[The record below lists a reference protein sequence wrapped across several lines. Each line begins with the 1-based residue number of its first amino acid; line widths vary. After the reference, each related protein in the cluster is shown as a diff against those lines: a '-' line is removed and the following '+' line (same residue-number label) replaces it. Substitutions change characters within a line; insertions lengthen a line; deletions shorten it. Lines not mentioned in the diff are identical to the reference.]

1 MIIKM
6 AFKNVRKS
14 YKDYTVYFVT
24 LAFSVAL
31 FYIFGSFEDQAVILE
46 LTNQMG
52 RTFKLVSEAL
62 NVISV
67 IVVVIFAFLIVY
79 ANNFIIGR
87 RKQEF
92 GLYMLL
98 GMSRF
103 KMSLILMS
111 ETFLIGLAALFMGL
125 FTGYILSQITGV
137 MMGTILAVPIHYQFI
152 FSINGARRTIYCFS
166 GIFILIMFLNQ
177 RKLHKITLNE
187 LFNAHRTQEM
197 MPKGSVGW
205 TLFQLISA
213 LAILIF
219 DYLWVLKAGQL
230 IFFMPIIVGIGIF
243 ATILLFKSLAG
254 FVERIVRLGRAR
266 YYTNLNMFVMRQVSN
281 KIRSTYRVMAVV
293 SITLLF
299 GITILATGLNLN
311 KRISISAEE
320 TVPYDLTLTYMYD
333 DLGVSK
339 NYKADLG
346 LDEYFEEGFQ
356 VNLYRS
362 ESFSTDIL
370 VPSGDIEEDI
380 EPLREPLALVTLSDY
395 NKVRTFHKKPVLKLD
410 QNQLYFQPDYNSL
423 VTMRTPLVDIL
434 DYRKP
439 LIFDNQEFRLQPYDK
454 ENFVIISNQSNGYPI
469 LVVNDQD
476 FNHIKATWPDIFI
489 KTIVSGNLL
498 NSSEAEIERIV
509 EQVNLKQKDDPTEY
523 YATDILSRYNSGL
536 TGMGTE
542 IIIAAVG
549 LYVGMVLLIVSLVI
563 LALQQLSEASDN
575 QARYETLRKIGVSS
589 NMINRALLKQ
599 TALYFFMPLGV
610 ALVHTVIGLIAV
622 ERNLNLINLGY
633 PSNVLSISTVAIVFL
648 FYLIYFVITYMNS
661 KRIIRPHRN

>member
-52 RTFKLVSEAL
+52 RTFELVSEAL

-103 KMSLILMS
+103 KMSLILMT
-111 ETFLIGLAALFMGL
+111 ETFLIGLVALFMGL
-125 FTGYILSQITGV
+125 FAGYILTQITGV

-152 FSINGARRTIYCFS
+152 FSINGAQRTIYCFS
-166 GIFILIMFLNQ
+166 VIFVLIMFLNQ
-177 RKLHKITLNE
+177 RKLRKITLNE
-187 LFNAHRTQEM
+187 LFNAHRIQEM
-197 MPKGSVGW
+197 MLTSSVGW
-205 TLFQLISA
+205 TLFQFISA
-213 LAILIF
+213 IAILIY

-230 IFFMPIIVGIGIF
+230 IIFMPVIVGVGIF

-254 FVERIVRLGRAR
+254 SVEHIVRLSRSR
-266 YYTNLNMFVMRQVSN
+266 YYKNLNMFVIRQVSN
-281 KIRSTYRVMAVV
+281 KILSTYRVMAVV

-320 TVPYDLTLTYMYD
+320 TVPYDLTLTFMYD
-333 DLGVSK
+333 DVGISK
-339 NYKADLG
+339 NYQTDLG
-346 LDEYFEEGFQ
+346 LDESFEEGFQ

-362 ESFSTDIL
+362 ESFSTELL
-370 VPSGDIEEDI
+370 VPSGNDDIK
-380 EPLREPLALVTLSDY
+380 PLREPLALVTLSDY
-395 NKVRTFHKKPVLKLD
+395 NKVRTFHKKPELKLAP
-410 QNQLYFQPDYNSL
+410 NQLYFQPDYNSL
-423 VTMRTPLVDIL
+423 VTMRARLVDVI

-439 LIFDNQEFRLQPYDK
+439 YVFNDQEFQIQPYDDA
-454 ENFVIISNQSNGYPI
+454 NFVIISNQSNGYPI

-476 FNHIKATWPDIFI
+476 LNLIKASWPDVFI
-489 KTIVSGNLL
+489 KTIVSGNMF
-498 NSSEAEIERIV
+498 NSSEAEIERVV
-509 EQVNLKQKDDPTEY
+509 EHVNQKQKDDPTEY
-523 YATDILSRYNSGL
+523 YATDVLSRYNSGL

-549 LYVGMVLLIVSLVI
+549 LYVGIVLLIVSLVI

-575 QARYETLRKIGVSS
+575 QARYEILRKIGASS
-589 NMINRALLKQ
+589 NMIHRALLKQ

-610 ALVHTVIGLIAV
+610 ALIHTVVGLIAV

-633 PSNVLSISTVAIVFL
+633 PSNALSISTVVIVFL

>member
-1 MIIKM
+1 MVIKM

-31 FYIFGSFEDQAVILE
+31 FYIFGSFQDQAGILE

-52 RTFKLVSEAL
+52 RTFELVSEAL
-62 NVISV
+62 NVISF

-103 KMSLILMS
+103 KMSLILMA
-111 ETFLIGLAALFMGL
+111 ETFLIGLAALAVGL
-125 FTGYILSQITGV
+125 FSGYILTQITSV
-137 MMGTILAVPIHYQFI
+137 LMGTILAVPIHYQFI
-152 FSINGARRTIYCFS
+152 FSTQGARRTIYCFS
-166 GIFILIMFLNQ
+166 GIFVLIMFLNQ
-177 RKLHKITLNE
+177 RKLRKITLNE

-197 MPKGSVGW
+197 LRNVSVWW
-205 TLFQLISA
+205 TVFQLIGA
-213 LAILIF
+213 IAILIF

-243 ATILLFKSLAG
+243 ATILLFKSMAE
-254 FVERIVRLGRAR
+254 FVEYFVHINRSR
-266 YYTNLNMFVMRQVSN
+266 YYRNLNLFVVRQVSN

-311 KRISISAEE
+311 KRISNFAVE
-320 TVPYDLTLTYMYD
+320 TIPYDASFTFMYD
-333 DLGVSK
+333 DVGTVK
-339 NYKADLG
+339 NYYNDLN
-346 LDEYFEEGFQ
+346 LNEYFRSGFQ
-356 VNLYRS
+356 INLYRS
-362 ESFSTDIL
+362 ESFDTEVFNIYDDI
-370 VPSGDIEEDI
+370 GEEK
-380 EPLREPLALVTLSDY
+380 PVNEPLALMTLSDY
-395 NKVRTFHKKPVLKLD
+395 NKVRTIQNKPLLTLSK
-410 QNQLYFQPDYNSL
+410 NQIYFQPDYNNL
-423 VTMRTPLVDIL
+423 ITMRARLVDVL

-439 LIFDNQEFRLQPYDK
+439 LTLGSVDYFLQPYD
-454 ENFVIISNQSNGYPI
+454 EANFVIFSNQSNGYPI
-469 LVVNDQD
+469 LVAHEDDVNS
-476 FNHIKATWPDIFI
+476 IKATWPDVFI
-489 KTIVSGNLL
+489 KTVVSGNALH
-498 NSSEAEIERIV
+498 STEGDIERILEHV
-509 EQVNLKQKDDPTEY
+509 QERQTQDLTNY
-523 YATDILSRYNSGL
+523 YDTDVLTRYNSGL

-542 IIIAAVG
+542 IIIAAIG

-575 QARYETLRKIGVSS
+575 QGRYETLRKIGASHA
-589 NMINRALLKQ
+589 MINRALLKQ
-599 TALYFFMPLGV
+599 TALYFFIPLGV
-610 ALVHTVIGLIAV
+610 ALIHTVVGLIAV

-633 PSNVLSISTVAIVFL
+633 TSNVLSVSTVVIVFM
-648 FYLIYFVITYMNS
+648 FYLIYFVITYFNS
-661 KRIIRPHRN
+661 KRIIKVKRK

>member
-1 MIIKM
+1 MVIKM

-31 FYIFGSFEDQAVILE
+31 FYIFGSFQDQAGILE

-52 RTFKLVSEAL
+52 RTFELVSEAL
-62 NVISV
+62 NVIPF

-103 KMSLILMS
+103 KMSLILMA
-111 ETFLIGLAALFMGL
+111 ETFLIGLAALAVGL
-125 FTGYILSQITGV
+125 FSGYILTQITSV
-137 MMGTILAVPIHYQFI
+137 LMGTILAVPIHYQFI
-152 FSINGARRTIYCFS
+152 FSTQGARRTIYCFS
-166 GIFILIMFLNQ
+166 GIFVLIMFLNQ
-177 RKLHKITLNE
+177 RKLRKITLNE

-197 MPKGSVGW
+197 LRNVSVWW
-205 TLFQLISA
+205 TVFQLIGA
-213 LAILIF
+213 IAILIF

-243 ATILLFKSLAG
+243 ATILLFKSMAE
-254 FVERIVRLGRAR
+254 FVEYFVHINRSR
-266 YYTNLNMFVMRQVSN
+266 YYRNLNLFVVRQVSN

-311 KRISISAEE
+311 KRISNFAVE
-320 TVPYDLTLTYMYD
+320 TIPYDASFTFMYD
-333 DLGVSK
+333 DVGTVK
-339 NYKADLG
+339 NYYNDLN
-346 LDEYFEEGFQ
+346 LNEYFSSGFQ
-356 VNLYRS
+356 INLYRS
-362 ESFSTDIL
+362 ESFDTEVFNIYDDI
-370 VPSGDIEEDI
+370 GEEK
-380 EPLREPLALVTLSDY
+380 PVNEPLALMTLSDY
-395 NKVRTFHKKPVLKLD
+395 NKVRTIQNKPLLTLSK
-410 QNQLYFQPDYNSL
+410 NQIYFQPDYNNL
-423 VTMRTPLVDIL
+423 ITMRARLVDVL

-439 LIFDNQEFRLQPYDK
+439 LTLGSVDYFLQPYD
-454 ENFVIISNQSNGYPI
+454 EANFVIFSNQSNGYPI
-469 LVVNDQD
+469 LVAHEDDVNS
-476 FNHIKATWPDIFI
+476 IKATWPDVFI
-489 KTIVSGNLL
+489 KTVVSGNALH
-498 NSSEAEIERIV
+498 STEGDIERILEHV
-509 EQVNLKQKDDPTEY
+509 QERQTQDLTNY
-523 YATDILSRYNSGL
+523 YDTDVLTRYNSGL

-542 IIIAAVG
+542 IIIAAIG

-575 QARYETLRKIGVSS
+575 QGRYETLRKIGASHA
-589 NMINRALLKQ
+589 MINRALLKQ
-599 TALYFFMPLGV
+599 TALYFFIPLGV
-610 ALVHTVIGLIAV
+610 ALIHTVVGLIAV

-633 PSNVLSISTVAIVFL
+633 TSNVLSVSTVVIVFM
-648 FYLIYFVITYMNS
+648 FYLIYFVITYFNS
-661 KRIIRPHRN
+661 KRIIKVKRK

>member
-52 RTFKLVSEAL
+52 RTFELVSEAL

-103 KMSLILMS
+103 KMSLILMT

-125 FTGYILSQITGV
+125 FAGYILTQITGV

-152 FSINGARRTIYCFS
+152 FSINGAQRTIYCFS
-166 GIFILIMFLNQ
+166 GIFVLIMFLNQ
-177 RKLHKITLNE
+177 RKLRKITLNE
-187 LFNAHRTQEM
+187 LFNAHRIQEM
-197 MPKGSVGW
+197 MLTSSAGW
-205 TLFQLISA
+205 TLFQFISA
-213 LAILIF
+213 IAILIY

-230 IFFMPIIVGIGIF
+230 IIFMPVIVGVGIF

-254 FVERIVRLGRAR
+254 SVEHIVRLSRSC
-266 YYTNLNMFVMRQVSN
+266 YYKNLNMFVIRQVSN

-320 TVPYDLTLTYMYD
+320 TVPYDLTLTFMYD
-333 DLGVSK
+333 DVGISK
-339 NYKADLG
+339 NYQTDLG
-346 LDEYFEEGFQ
+346 LDESFEEGFQ

-362 ESFSTDIL
+362 ESFSTELL
-370 VPSGDIEEDI
+370 VPSGNDDIK
-380 EPLREPLALVTLSDY
+380 PLREPLALVTLSDY
-395 NKVRTFHKKPVLKLD
+395 NKVRTFHKKPELKLAP
-410 QNQLYFQPDYNSL
+410 NQLYFQPDYNSL
-423 VTMRTPLVDIL
+423 VTMRARLVDVI

-439 LIFDNQEFRLQPYDK
+439 YVFNDQEFQIQPYDDA
-454 ENFVIISNQSNGYPI
+454 NFVIISNQSNGYPI

-476 FNHIKATWPDIFI
+476 LNLIKASWPDVFI
-489 KTIVSGNLL
+489 KTIVSGNMF
-498 NSSEAEIERIV
+498 NSSEAEIERVV
-509 EQVNLKQKDDPTEY
+509 ERVNQKQKDDPTEY
-523 YATDILSRYNSGL
+523 YATDVLSRYNSGL

-549 LYVGMVLLIVSLVI
+549 LYVGIVLLIVSLVI

-575 QARYETLRKIGVSS
+575 QARYEILRKIGASS
-589 NMINRALLKQ
+589 NMIHRALLKQ

-610 ALVHTVIGLIAV
+610 ALIHTVVGLIAV

-633 PSNVLSISTVAIVFL
+633 PSNTLSISTVVIVFL

>member
-1 MIIKM
+1 MVIKM

-31 FYIFGSFEDQAVILE
+31 FYIFGSFQDQAGILE

-52 RTFKLVSEAL
+52 RTFELVSEAL
-62 NVISV
+62 NVISF

-103 KMSLILMS
+103 KMSLILMA
-111 ETFLIGLAALFMGL
+111 ETFLIGLAALAVGL
-125 FTGYILSQITGV
+125 FSGYILTQITSV
-137 MMGTILAVPIHYQFI
+137 LMGTILAVPIHYQFI
-152 FSINGARRTIYCFS
+152 FSTQGAQRTIYCFS
-166 GIFILIMFLNQ
+166 GIFVLIMFLNQ
-177 RKLHKITLNE
+177 RKLRKITLNE

-197 MPKGSVGW
+197 LRNVSVWW
-205 TLFQLISA
+205 TVFQLIGA
-213 LAILIF
+213 IAILIF

-243 ATILLFKSLAG
+243 ATILLFKSMAE
-254 FVERIVRLGRAR
+254 FVEYFVHINRSR
-266 YYTNLNMFVMRQVSN
+266 YYRNLNLFVVRQVSN

-311 KRISISAEE
+311 KRISNFAVE
-320 TVPYDLTLTYMYD
+320 TIPYDASFTFMYD
-333 DLGVSK
+333 DVGTVK
-339 NYKADLG
+339 NYYNDLN
-346 LDEYFEEGFQ
+346 LNEYFRSGFQ
-356 VNLYRS
+356 INLYRS
-362 ESFSTDIL
+362 ESFDTEVFNIYDDI
-370 VPSGDIEEDI
+370 GEEK
-380 EPLREPLALVTLSDY
+380 PVNEPLALMTLSDY
-395 NKVRTFHKKPVLKLD
+395 NKVRTIQNKPLLTLSK
-410 QNQLYFQPDYNSL
+410 NQIYFQPDYNNL
-423 VTMRTPLVDIL
+423 ITMRARLVDVL

-439 LIFDNQEFRLQPYDK
+439 LTLGSVDYFLQPYD
-454 ENFVIISNQSNGYPI
+454 EANFVIFSNQSNGYPI
-469 LVVNDQD
+469 LVAHEDDVNS
-476 FNHIKATWPDIFI
+476 IKATWPDVFI
-489 KTIVSGNLL
+489 KTVVSGNALH
-498 NSSEAEIERIV
+498 STEGDIERILEHV
-509 EQVNLKQKDDPTEY
+509 QEGQTQDLTNY
-523 YATDILSRYNSGL
+523 YDTDVLTRYNSGL

-542 IIIAAVG
+542 IIIAAIG

-575 QARYETLRKIGVSS
+575 QGRYETLRKIGASHG
-589 NMINRALLKQ
+589 MINRALLKQ
-599 TALYFFMPLGV
+599 TALYFFIPLGV
-610 ALVHTVIGLIAV
+610 ALIHTVVGLIAV

-633 PSNVLSISTVAIVFL
+633 TSNVLSVSTVVIVFM
-648 FYLIYFVITYMNS
+648 FYLIYFVITYFNS
-661 KRIIRPHRN
+661 KRIIKVKRK

>member
-1 MIIKM
+1 MVIKM

-31 FYIFGSFEDQAVILE
+31 FYIFGSFQDQAGILE

-52 RTFKLVSEAL
+52 RTFELVSEAL
-62 NVISV
+62 NVISF

-103 KMSLILMS
+103 KMSLILMA
-111 ETFLIGLAALFMGL
+111 ETFLIGLAALAVGL
-125 FTGYILSQITGV
+125 FSGYILTQITSV
-137 MMGTILAVPIHYQFI
+137 LMGTILAVPIHYQFI
-152 FSINGARRTIYCFS
+152 FSTQGAQRTIYCFS
-166 GIFILIMFLNQ
+166 GIFVLIMFLNQ
-177 RKLHKITLNE
+177 RKLRKITLNE

-197 MPKGSVGW
+197 LRNVSVWW
-205 TLFQLISA
+205 TVFQLIGA
-213 LAILIF
+213 IAILIF

-243 ATILLFKSLAG
+243 ATILLFKSMAE
-254 FVERIVRLGRAR
+254 FVEYFVHINRSR
-266 YYTNLNMFVMRQVSN
+266 YYRNLNLFVVRQVSN

-311 KRISISAEE
+311 KRISNFAVE
-320 TVPYDLTLTYMYD
+320 TIPYDASFTFMYD
-333 DLGVSK
+333 DVGTVK
-339 NYKADLG
+339 NYYNDLN
-346 LDEYFEEGFQ
+346 LNEYFSSGFQ
-356 VNLYRS
+356 INLYRS
-362 ESFSTDIL
+362 ESFDTEVFNIYDDI
-370 VPSGDIEEDI
+370 GEEK
-380 EPLREPLALVTLSDY
+380 PVNEPLALMTLSDY
-395 NKVRTFHKKPVLKLD
+395 NKVRTIQNKPLLTLSK
-410 QNQLYFQPDYNSL
+410 NQIYFQPDYNNL
-423 VTMRTPLVDIL
+423 ITMRARLVDVL

-439 LIFDNQEFRLQPYDK
+439 LTLGSVDYFLQPYD
-454 ENFVIISNQSNGYPI
+454 EANFVIFSNQSNGYPI
-469 LVVNDQD
+469 LVAHEDDVNS
-476 FNHIKATWPDIFI
+476 IKATWPDVFI
-489 KTIVSGNLL
+489 KTVVSGNALH
-498 NSSEAEIERIV
+498 STEGDIERILEHV
-509 EQVNLKQKDDPTEY
+509 QEGQTQDLTNY
-523 YATDILSRYNSGL
+523 YDTDVLTRYNSGL

-542 IIIAAVG
+542 IIIAAIG

-575 QARYETLRKIGVSS
+575 QGRYETLRKIGASHG
-589 NMINRALLKQ
+589 MINRALLKQ
-599 TALYFFMPLGV
+599 TALYFFIPLGV
-610 ALVHTVIGLIAV
+610 ALIHTVVGLIAV

-633 PSNVLSISTVAIVFL
+633 TSNVLSVSTVVIVFM
-648 FYLIYFVITYMNS
+648 FYLIYFVITYFNS
-661 KRIIRPHRN
+661 KRIIKVKRK